1 MVWCELR
8 EGSGSVSRALENSG
22 GMMDPWKRKVCLLC
36 VGEFGRGFGW
46 LVGYVRPSCPGSLAV
61 GLVTVL
67 MDSYLSI
74 VT

>member
-1 MVWCELR
+1 
-8 EGSGSVSRALENSG
+8 
-22 GMMDPWKRKVCLLC
+22 MMDPWKRKVCLLC